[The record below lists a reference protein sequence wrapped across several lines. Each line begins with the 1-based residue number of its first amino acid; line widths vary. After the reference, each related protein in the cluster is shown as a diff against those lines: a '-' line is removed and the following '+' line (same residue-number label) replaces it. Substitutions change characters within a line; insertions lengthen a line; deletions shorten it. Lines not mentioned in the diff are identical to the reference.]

1 MNTRQQVAAM
11 KRESRTVDRSHQ
23 VDQVE
28 SSGQRHLPLIDL
40 LVDTRTE
47 LMELAVRN
55 VKRRRGGQMVVR
67 MMAWKDSPMPDQ
79 APPGWA
85 TKILHAGLASGDG
98 VLEGC
103 DAMPGQYKKPESFCV
118 MLRPK
123 EASKAD
129 RMFKPLA
136 EGGRVQIPIAETFW
150 ALRFAQV
157 VDRFGVP

>member
-1 MNTRQQVAAM
+1 MTMALNPYLYF
-11 KRESRTVDRSHQ
+11 D
-23 VDQVE
+23 
-28 SSGQRHLPLIDL
+28 GQCEEAFRFYEKCL
-40 LVDTRTE
+40 
-47 LMELAVRN
+47 
-55 VKRRRGGQMVVR
+55 GGKITF

-123 EASKAD
+123 EASEAD
-129 RMFKPLA
+129 RIFKALA
-136 EGGRVQIPIAETFW
+136 EGGTVQIPIAETFW
-150 ALRFAQV
+150 ALRFGQV
-157 VDRFGVP
+157 VDRFDVPWLVNCEKPAVENVA